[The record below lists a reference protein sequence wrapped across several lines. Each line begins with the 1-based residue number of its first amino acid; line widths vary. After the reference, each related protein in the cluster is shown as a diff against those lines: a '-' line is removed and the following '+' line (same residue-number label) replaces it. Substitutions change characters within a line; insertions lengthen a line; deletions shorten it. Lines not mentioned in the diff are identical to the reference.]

1 MNEPIKVSREVCGKN
16 SITITFYKNENGKI
30 VYSLQALLG
39 GRAWAIY
46 PHGNEDTYESIIA
59 AKSAA
64 LKKMEKWCEK
74 NSLIKQFNLC
84 LGAFQPEL
92 F

>member
-1 MNEPIKVSREVCGKN
+1 MEEPVKISREVSGKN
-16 SITITFYKNENGKI
+16 SITIFFFKKENRF
-30 VYSLQALLG
+30 VYDLQSLLG
-39 GRAWAIY
+39 GRAYAIY
-46 PHGNEDTYESIIA
+46 HHTDSCTYESIID

-64 LKKMEKWCEK
+64 LKKMESWAEK

>member
-1 MNEPIKVSREVCGKN
+1 MEQPVKISREVSGKN
-16 SITITFYKNENGKI
+16 SITIYFYEKDDRY
-30 VYSLQALLG
+30 VYDLQSLLG
-39 GRAWAIY
+39 GRPWAIY
-46 PHGNEDTYESIIA
+46 HQADSCSYETIIA

-64 LKKMEKWCEK
+64 LKKMESWAEK